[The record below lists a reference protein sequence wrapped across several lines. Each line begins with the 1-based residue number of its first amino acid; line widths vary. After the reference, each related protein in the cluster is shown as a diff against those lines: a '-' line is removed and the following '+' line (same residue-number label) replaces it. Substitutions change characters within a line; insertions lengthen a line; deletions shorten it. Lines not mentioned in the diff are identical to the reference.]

1 MSLSSLRMR
10 FSRRSRSF
18 SRASSRASGETTSV
32 SRCAVTHLFSV
43 ESPTPK
49 SSATCRRVSP
59 LVSAIRTASLR
70 NSSVLPLPIVRLLCC
85 SKCYQR
91 SGIKPRQVQ
100 TSLEKELATTK
111 KDHAKLVDAIIAGI
125 PAEQVKDR
133 MLALDARRID
143 LEGKLAR
150 EAAPSP
156 VRIHPK
162 MAETYRE
169 KVTTLI
175 AELQHP
181 DGMLEAKEA
190 LRGLIDRI
198 VLHP

>member
-18 SRASSRASGETTSV
+18 SRASSRSSGDTTSV

-70 NSSVLPLPIVRLLCC
+70 NSSVRFSPIVSLLCC

-91 SGIKPRQVQ
+91 SGTKTRQDHPWTNGQVERINRTIKEATVKRFHY
-100 TSLEKELATTK
+100 ENHDELRTHLTDFMA
-111 KDHAKLVDAIIAGI
+111 AYNF
-125 PAEQVKDR
+125 
-133 MLALDARRID
+133 ARRLKTINGLTPYEYICKTWTSEPD
-143 LEGKLAR
+143 RFILN
-150 EAAPSP
+150 P
-156 VRIHPK
+156 IHQMP
-162 MAETYRE
+162 
-169 KVTTLI
+169 
-175 AELQHP
+175 
-181 DGMLEAKEA
+181 
-190 LRGLIDRI
+190 GLNT
-198 VLHP
+198 